1 MKLSNALS
9 LRALFRGEGDFLISR
24 ESELIRQ
31 NLGYNKTAADL
42 AFALD
47 PANNVSLDERKKQI
61 EAYGMRHPN
70 VFSDWMEA
78 GDYLKFQEL
87 SLNWQVPKDLTDR
100 LNVKAATVSFNARKL
115 HIFTNFGGYIDP
127 GGGRASRSEFLQ
139 NIDYMSG
146 PSPIFYGI
154 AINTTF

>member
-1 MKLSNALS
+1 M
-9 LRALFRGEGDFLISR
+9 FRGEGDFLISR

-47 PANNVSLDERKKQI
+47 PANSVSLDERKKHI
-61 EAYGMRHPN
+61 ENYGMRHPN

-87 SLNWQVPKDLTDR
+87 SLIWQVPNDLAGKFG
-100 LNVKAATVSFNARKL
+100 VQAATVSFNARNL
-115 HIFTNFGGYIDP
+115 HIFTDFEGYIDP
-127 GGGRASRSEFLQ
+127 GGGRGSRSEFLQ

-146 PSPIFYGI
+146 PSPMFYGV